1 MLSPAEIA
9 KGVVSEWFKWAD
21 RGMFIG
27 HCDKKALT
35 RLEEAIARAMALSIA
50 QALAEEINADK
61 PKPKA
66 KAKPKGDAA

>member
-1 MLSPAEIA
+1 MPSPAEEA
-9 KGVVSEWFKWAD
+9 KGIVATWFKWAD

-27 HCDKKALT
+27 HCDKKALQ

-50 QALAEEINADK
+50 QALAEETEADK

-66 KAKPKGDAA
+66 KAKPKGEAA